1 MDELTCKQAI
11 KAVLDSPSDALVF
24 AIYMHV
30 RKKWRYI
37 CNQHD
42 PCKKTLHSY
51 TAVPLAQRLVL
62 WGMNKISEA
71 QEAQLQQMAG

>member
-1 MDELTCKQAI
+1 MELTCKQAI
-11 KAVLDSPSDALVF
+11 RTVLDSPSDALVF

-42 PCKKTLHSY
+42 PNKRTLHSDI
-51 TAVPLAQRLVL
+51 AVPLAQRLVL
-62 WGMNKISEA
+62 WGMNKISET
-71 QEAQLQQMAG
+71 QDAQLQQMAG